1 MEQNKEYY
9 AFISYK
15 REDKAEAKRLQKA
28 LEYYRLPNNLRQE
41 HPELP
46 EYVRPVFRD
55 MTDLEVGELS
65 AQIHS
70 ALEQSHYLIVVCS
83 PRAAASKWVNDEI
96 EYFISLGKQD
106 KIIPYIIEGIPHSSN
121 PAEECYPPALLRLSK
136 EKELLGANINEVG
149 KDSATLRVVSRMFN
163 IRFDTLYQRYQREQ
177 KKHRIQMV
185 CAIVIAFLF
194 LSSIM
199 GWILHQNT
207 LLKDRENKM
216 VINQARAI
224 VKNALT
230 YIDDGDL
237 EMAVA
242 LLLNINDKTRSLFD
256 EECMPEIEYAFRVAY
271 DSLLYSTATPKRKIR
286 NFGGSMLSA
295 SISSDDSVIVTG
307 STDGTVRFWDI
318 KSGNEIEE
326 KRIIRPTSVWAKFS
340 PYSNHL
346 LTIDYEDTIGIWRQ
360 EKERYILDR
369 YITDSFLVP
378 STTFIDDKSFF
389 IKNSGQITLCY
400 KDSTLNETKWKVKT
414 FDEGDFI
421 ISKEKIVFN
430 DYHRG
435 KFIIYDMINNKNYN
449 CKLRSSYNGWP
460 HSLHFSP
467 NGEYIIEEASGSIF
481 IYTSSNGEFVKAF
494 IYPEDHACNLSFGN
508 NGNTLVIT
516 CNNGIHFIDLIKMKE
531 IVLKYINSDDI
542 EVRICALSNSNNI
555 LFIGN
560 NKKRSYDIYSA
571 PFVNNKRIHTVDT
584 IYVKNKELFVDYD
597 VYDGVHFGTNTKG
610 INDYGIVY
618 AWWKRFRNE
627 WEYDY
632 KFNYCNG
639 ILRIDNN
646 TAPDFKT
653 RLNIPYIGNIWAD
666 GLHAYINSTADLFAS
681 FNLLNLEIRD
691 KNSDI
696 KYNLKHDSELI
707 TASFSKDSKYVV
719 TLTANQIV
727 HVWDIGNSYPYEIYN
742 LRLDS
747 SSYEYATMSDK
758 NGYIYLVD
766 FPSYDSTNRIILKKI
781 SLPTLND
788 IIVKLKSTYGSYKLT
803 QEDRITNFLE

>member
-1 MEQNKEYY
+1 MEQKKEYY

-15 REDKAEAKRLQKA
+15 REDKKEAKWLQHT
-28 LEYYRLPNNLRQE
+28 LEYYRLPNQLRQ
-41 HPELP
+41 HDSKLP
-46 EYVRPVFRD
+46 EYVRPIFRD

-83 PRAAASKWVNDEI
+83 PRTVASKWVNDEI

-106 KIIPYIIEGIPHSSN
+106 KIIPYIIEGIPHASN
-121 PAEECYPPALLRLSK
+121 PEEECYPPALLRLSK
-136 EKELLGANINEVG
+136 DKELLGANINEVG
-149 KDSATLRVVSRMFN
+149 KDSATIRIVSRMFD

-177 KKHRIQMV
+177 KRRRWQITI
-185 CAIVIAFLF
+185 AIILAFLF
-194 LSSIM
+194 LSGIT
-199 GWILHQNT
+199 GWIWHQNL

-224 VKNALT
+224 AKNALT
-230 YIDDGDL
+230 YINDGDL
-237 EMAVA
+237 EMATA
-242 LLLNINDKTRSLFD
+242 LLSYIDDKTRPLFD
-256 EECMPEIEYAFRVAY
+256 GKCMPEIEYAFRVVY
-271 DSLLYSTATPKRKIR
+271 DSLLYSTTTPKRKIR
-286 NFGGSMLSA
+286 NFSGSMLSA
-295 SISSDDSVIVTG
+295 SISYDDSVMVTG
-307 STDGTVRFWDI
+307 STDGTVRFWNI
-318 KSGNEIEE
+318 KTGKEIEE
-326 KRIIRPTSVWAKFS
+326 KRIIRPTSVWAKLS

-360 EKERYILDR
+360 EKERCILDR
-369 YITDSFLVP
+369 YITDSFLLPP
-378 STTFIDDKSFF
+378 SATFIDDKRFY
-389 IKNSGQITLCY
+389 IKDFEKVSLFY
-400 KDSTLNETKWKVKT
+400 KDSILNETKWEVET
-414 FDEGDFI
+414 FNEGNII
-421 ISKEKIVFN
+421 ISKEKLVLN

-467 NGEYIIEEASGSIF
+467 NGEYIIEKASGSIF

-508 NGNTLVIT
+508 NGNTLVVT
-516 CNNGIHFIDLIKMKE
+516 CNDGIHFIDLIKMKE
-531 IVLKYINSDDI
+531 IAFKYINSDDI
-542 EVRICALSNSNNI
+542 EDRICALSNSNNI

-560 NKKRSYDIYSA
+560 NNKRSYDIYST
-571 PFVNNKRIHTVDT
+571 PFANEKRIHTVDT

-597 VYDGVHFGTNTKG
+597 MYDGVHFGTNTIG
-610 INDYGIVY
+610 VNDFGIVY

-639 ILRIDNN
+639 ILKIDN
-646 TAPDFKT
+646 TEHDFKQE
-653 RLNIPYIGNIWAD
+653 LNIPFIGNIWAD
-666 GLHAYINSTADLFAS
+666 GLQAYINCSADMFAS

-707 TASFSKDSKYVV
+707 TASFSQDSKYVI
-719 TLTANQIV
+719 TLTANQII
-727 HVWDIGNSYPYEIYN
+727 HIWDLENRYPYEIYN
-742 LRLDS
+742 FRLDS

-766 FPSYDSTNRIILKKI
+766 FPSFDSTNRIILKRI
-781 SLPTLND
+781 SLPKLND
-788 IIVKLKSTYGSYKLT
+788 IIAKLKSIYGSYKLT
-803 QEDRITNFLE
+803 KDDRMLNFL